1 MYAYINYV
9 FNIFKK
15 KSHHPTVVLW
25 AQAAV
30 LLRQCF

>member
-1 MYAYINYV
+1 MYLIY
-9 FNIFKK
+9 FFK

>member
-1 MYAYINYV
+1 MYLIYL
-9 FNIFKK
+9 KK

-30 LLRQCF
+30 LLQQCF